1 MRSPRFQCSPVGVSA
16 LQNQQSRG
24 ERRAPKSPEQDRDAV
39 DEQTETDR
47 RHRNPGEARP
57 IRSKGQTQEAERRP
71 TKLSGFRRRA
81 CLTNPGEPLLLA
93 RDPIESVIRFA
104 QFAQHSGID
113 TTQLVA
119 SHTVAVPLPIWPEHW
134 PPRTRRWKGTRSE
147 LMWHPLM
154 WLPEHLA
161 NRVELPMGTSG
172 RRHRESDD
180 EWAVRVALEMTA
192 SGLYDNAT
200 GTWLDVLATVGIDI
214 DQPPAQARVAAWL
227 DGRPDA
233 ALDRVDLTSLTS
245 DQEDPHWSS
254 WAAVELTPILL
265 RYSWA
270 LGSDALIDVLDSL
283 PAEIGQHAIDGNNAV
298 GVATT
303 VATVG
308 SAWID
313 GLPDNHAAETLRQA
327 ARELANSSPSGAH
340 ALNEDPVARM
350 SATLLDVRDRF
361 WPDMATNVAELA
373 DLAGGI
379 DRLLEDTE
387 PETHP

>member
-1 MRSPRFQCSPVGVSA
+1 
-16 LQNQQSRG
+16 
-24 ERRAPKSPEQDRDAV
+24 V
-39 DEQTETDR
+39 DEQMEADR
-47 RHRNPGEARP
+47 RHRNPDEAP
-57 IRSKGQTQEAERRP
+57 PLRSKGQAQEAERRP
-71 TKLSGFRRRA
+71 TKLSGLRRRA

-104 QFAQHSGID
+104 QFAEQSGID

-134 PPRTRRWKGTRSE
+134 PLGTRRWKGTRPE

-161 NRVELPMGTSG
+161 HRVQLPLGASG

-192 SGLYDNAT
+192 SGLYDSAT

-214 DQPPAQARVAAWL
+214 DQHPAEARVAAWL

-233 ALDRVDLTSLTS
+233 ALDRIDLTSLTS

-254 WAAVELTPILL
+254 LAAVELTPILL

-283 PAEIGQHAIDGNNAV
+283 PGEIDQHRMARDAAM

-313 GLPDNHAAETLRQA
+313 GLPDSDAAETLREA
-327 ARELANSSPSGAH
+327 ARDLANSSPAGAQ
-340 ALNEDPVARM
+340 ALNEGPVARM
-350 SATLLDVRDRF
+350 SATLLDVRERF
-361 WPDMATNVAELA
+361 WPDMILEISERANV
-373 DLAGGI
+373 AGGI

-387 PETHP
+387 PDSNPWAEDHTS